1 MENKFGKG
9 VLVWRLKSEK
19 EKILRKDLQFSNT
32 VYIALLQG
40 RPDQATIEQVRIKNR
55 ITNGSGNF
63 CR

>member
-1 MENKFGKG
+1 MAIEI
-9 VLVWRLKSEK
+9 RE
-19 EKILRKDLQFSNT
+19 RKDFNAAFLQFSNT

-40 RPDQATIEQVRIKNR
+40 SPDQATIEQAGIKNR